1 MNRGVILAVSAYL
14 IWGVHPFYW
23 KQLQYVHSYEIVAHR
38 IFWSFMFFLVIMTIQ
53 KNWGALFRKI
63 KTSPNQWMIFMPAL
77 LIGSNWGMYV
87 WAVNSGHIIET
98 SLGYFI
104 CPILSVFLGVLFL
117 YEKLKRMQWAAVWIA
132 SLGVLVMTVFY
143 GQFPWIALYLAVSW
157 GTYGLL
163 RKKSPLNS
171 AEGLALETA
180 LLSIPALAFLVFR
193 YGSGISPVYVDLKTS
208 LLLAGTGFISGLPL
222 MMFIVGARLIRFSL
236 IGILQFFYP
245 TMILLIGYFVYHES
259 MTEAKLIGFIFIWIA
274 IVIYISQSEQFR
286 RRGKTKD

>member
-23 KQLQYVHSYEIVAHR
+23 KQLQHVHSYEIVAHR